1 METTTTTKGRLR
13 ATGLLLL
20 LAASQAFGQAPQ
32 PPATCM
38 LADGT
43 NGTAIATGPNSFACG
58 PNAVAGIGS
67 MAFGPNAFAGE
78 NGALAIGP
86 NATAGG
92 SGTVVIGPNSG
103 SNSSNTTIVGAGSSG
118 LGQTTLVGNDITS
131 TGTSTVGMGRGLTL
145 GGNNAVGVGNAVR
158 LSADNAAGFGHL
170 VRVSATYGSAFGTQA
185 NVEGLNG
192 SAFGA
197 TAQVLFGA
205 DSAAAFGFG
214 SIADRSNAVSFGN
227 AALQRQLIYVAAGT
241 ADTDGVNVAQLKDL
255 MQAFGGGANFNGG
268 IFGAPNFLFASG
280 DSFDNVYDALLY
292 LDGRIT
298 RISLTP
304 GPQGPQGP
312 AGPTGP
318 TGPTGPQGPAGT
330 GGTAD
335 CDVAVCYDDSTR
347 RTATLNEGGGATRLQ
362 NVDAGV
368 RDTDAVNL
376 GQMRAADL
384 EVLNQA
390 NTYTDNR
397 ISNIMTVIDDRFE
410 DIDTRL
416 DRMGAM
422 NTAMTMMASSAA
434 GVSDQNRVAVG
445 VGASGGEKAIAAG
458 YQRAFSNGAVATFGV
473 SYADG
478 ETSAGFGFGFGF

>member
-1 METTTTTKGRLR
+1 MCRTH
-13 ATGLLLL
+13 AAGLLLL
-20 LAASQAFGQAPQ
+20 LAASQVFGQTAAP
-32 PPATCM
+32 PSTCM

-43 NGTAIATGPNSFACG
+43 NGSAVATGPNAFACG

-67 MAFGPNAFAGE
+67 MAWGPNSFAGD

-86 NATAGG
+86 NTNAGG

-131 TGTSTVGMGRGLTL
+131 TGTSTVGIGRGLDI
-145 GGNNAVGVGNAVR
+145 GGNNGVAVGNAVR

-170 VRVSATYGSAFGTQA
+170 VRVSAIYGSGFGTQA

-205 DSAAAFGFG
+205 NSAGAFGFG

-227 AALQRQLIYVAAGT
+227 AGLQRQLIYIAAGT
-241 ADTDGVNVAQLKDL
+241 ADTDAVNVAQVKDI
-255 MQAFGGGANFNGG
+255 MAAFGAGANFNGG

-312 AGPTGP
+312 

-335 CDVAVCYDDSTR
+335 CDVAVCYDDATR
-347 RTATLNEGGGATRLQ
+347 RTATLNEGGDPTRLQ

-384 EVLNQA
+384 DVLNQA

-397 ISNIMTVIDDRFE
+397 ISNIMTVIDDQFE
-410 DIDTRL
+410 DINTRL
-416 DRMGAM
+416 DRAGAM

-434 GVSDQNRVAVG
+434 GVRDQNRVAVG

-458 YQRAFSNGAVATFGV
+458 YQRAFDNGAVATFGV